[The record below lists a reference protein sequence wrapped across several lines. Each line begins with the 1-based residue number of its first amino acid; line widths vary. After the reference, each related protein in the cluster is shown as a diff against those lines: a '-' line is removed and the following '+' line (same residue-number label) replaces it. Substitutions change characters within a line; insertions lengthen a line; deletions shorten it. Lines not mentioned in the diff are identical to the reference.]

1 MKNLSAREP
10 SALGLDTNY
19 KKYYLCLAAASA
31 TIKWYIC
38 SIHHDH
44 DKIRLQLLWFYPVQE
59 QQWLLKHLWVY
70 LPWFFLQTELCFS
83 IGILLYHPSL
93 LNNFLFSIWISLWI
107 KVTLVFRFQYGHI
120 SFSGFHFICFYKF
133 IYYHIWI
140 LCQTSLNL
148 LQDRI
153 RKGCIYY

>member
-1 MKNLSAREP
+1 MVKNLSAREP
-10 SALGLDTNY
+10 SALGLDTY
-19 KKYYLCLAAASA
+19 CKQYYLCLAAASA

-93 LNNFLFSIWISLWI
+93 LNNFLFFNLNLPLDKSYTCVQISIWPYLLFWVSFHLFLQVHLLSHMNLMPNFF
-107 KVTLVFRFQYGHI
+107 KFVTG
-120 SFSGFHFICFYKF
+120 
-133 IYYHIWI
+133 
-140 LCQTSLNL
+140 
-148 LQDRI
+148 
-153 RKGCIYY
+153 